1 MYLMSADN
9 IDDDNLLS
17 ALKTYIKIVDEYG
30 GKNKQTYYELLL
42 SVKKSYKHLIR
53 VQAAKF

>member
-1 MYLMSADN
+1 MSADN